1 MKTKNLLNNKG
12 QALVMFLLFL
22 PVLLIALG
30 FIVDISMM
38 GYNSHKLD
46 SINRLV
52 LNEMKDSEEI
62 DKAKE
67 LIKKNDTDIIIVE
80 FKDEDNYIYLKLEKK
95 INSIFGNII
104 GINSYDIISNYKLN
118 KEEKKIIKID
128 E

>member
-46 SINRLV
+46 SINKLV

-67 LIKKNDTDIIIVE
+67 LIKKNDTDIIVVE

>member
-12 QALVMFLLFL
+12 QALVIFLLFL

-46 SINRLV
+46 SINKLV
-52 LNEMKDSEEI
+52 LNEMKDSGEI

>member
-46 SINRLV
+46 SINKLV
-52 LNEMKDSEEI
+52 LNEMKDSGEI

>member
-46 SINRLV
+46 SINKLV

>member
-1 MKTKNLLNNKG
+1 MKKKNLLNNKG

-30 FIVDISMM
+30 FVVDISMM

-46 SINRLV
+46 SINKLV

-67 LIKKNDTDIIIVE
+67 LIKKNDTDIIIVK

-95 INSIFGNII
+95 INSVFGNII
-104 GINSYDIISNYKLN
+104 GINSYDIVSNYKLN
-118 KEEKKIIKID
+118 KEEKKIIKI
-128 E
+128 EE

>member
-1 MKTKNLLNNKG
+1 MKKKNLLNNKG

-46 SINRLV
+46 SINKLV

>member
-22 PVLLIALG
+22 PVLLIVLG

>member
-1 MKTKNLLNNKG
+1 MKKKNLLNNKG

-30 FIVDISMM
+30 FVVDISMM

-46 SINRLV
+46 SINKLV

-80 FKDEDNYIYLKLEKK
+80 FKDEDNYIYLKLKKK
-95 INSIFGNII
+95 INSVFGNII
-104 GINSYDIISNYKLN
+104 GINSYDIVSNYKLN
-118 KEEKKIIKID
+118 KEEKKIIKI
-128 E
+128 EE